1 MWQFFSNALTFV
13 IVYLF
18 STFIAKFMHIL
29 NPNPKLLYVKS
40 QCVYNFIVF
49 PDNILFRRH
58 NTKKKKKKK
67 KNDRRLM
74 LSELT
79 FCILNQVTLIG
90 AIVLQFIPTMPCE
103 AIEVTFGLRY
113 RGLDFIVDTYNQKI
127 PLCLILFLLF
137 TEVLFLFGDSL
148 IRAFRNKEIRKK
160 LGVGAIIGITAICL
174 LCLISSVHFI
184 YLLF

>member
-1 MWQFFSNALTFV
+1 MWQFFSNAFTFV
-13 IVYLF
+13 IVYLL
-18 STFIAKFMHIL
+18 STLIAKFMHIF

-49 PDNILFRRH
+49 PNNILSRLH
-58 NTKKKKKKK
+58 NTKKKK
-67 KNDRRLM
+67 NDRHLM

-90 AIVLQFIPTMPCE
+90 ATVLQFIPTMPCE
-103 AIEVTFGLRY
+103 AIEVTFGFRH

-127 PLCLILFLLF
+127 PLCLILFLLC

-148 IRAFRNKEIRKK
+148 IRAFRNKEMRKK

-174 LCLISSVHFI
+174 LCLILSVYFI

>member
-1 MWQFFSNALTFV
+1 
-13 IVYLF
+13 
-18 STFIAKFMHIL
+18 
-29 NPNPKLLYVKS
+29 
-40 QCVYNFIVF
+40 
-49 PDNILFRRH
+49 
-58 NTKKKKKKK
+58 
-67 KNDRRLM
+67 M

-90 AIVLQFIPTMPCE
+90 ATVLQFIPTMPCE
-103 AIEVTFGLRY
+103 AIEVTFGFRH

-127 PLCLILFLLF
+127 PLCFILFLLC

-148 IRAFRNKEIRKK
+148 IRAFRNKEMRKK

-174 LCLISSVHFI
+174 LCLILSVYFI